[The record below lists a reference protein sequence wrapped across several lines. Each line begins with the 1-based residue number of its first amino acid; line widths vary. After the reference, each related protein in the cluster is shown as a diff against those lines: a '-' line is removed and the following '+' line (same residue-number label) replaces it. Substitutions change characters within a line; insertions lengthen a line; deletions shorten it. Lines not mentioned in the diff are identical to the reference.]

1 MVWGTMNSGAMSI
14 NEIRT
19 AFFEDVINAILEPLW
34 IPQGKHILEINDIY
48 VEENPR

>member
-19 AFFEDVINAILEPLW
+19 AFFEDETDAISEPLG
-34 IPQGKHILEINDIY
+34 IPQGKHILEINDIN
-48 VEENPR
+48 VEETVR